1 MLHCWFYLVSLVKSG
16 TRLVHGART
25 LGCDCWLSPMWLG
38 QWSGSILRCQSQ
50 SVLLTSV
57 WMWDQIRQY
66 VWKGI
71 VNWQVNANPDLLK
84 CGLGPALPLGSSK
97 LAPLCSCRFFLL
109 PGIPPSLPSSSPSKC
124 SSALKAKV
132 KGKFWEKTSP
142 TSLPELT
149 FSCQCVFIQL
159 CFSFSFLSFFFFW
172 PHCVACENLSS
183 LTRDRTHA
191 PCSGST
197 ES

>member
-16 TRLVHGART
+16 TRLMHGAGT
-25 LGCDCWLSPMWLG
+25 LGCDCWLYPMWLG
-38 QWSGSILRCQSQ
+38 QWSVSILRCQSQ
-50 SVLLTSV
+50 PVLLTSV

-66 VWKGI
+66 MWKGI
-71 VNWQVNANPDLLK
+71 VNRKFMLILIFLER
-84 CGLGPALPLGSSK
+84 GLGPALPLGSSK

-109 PGIPPSLPSSSPSKC
+109 PGIPPSLPSSNPSKYY
-124 SSALKAKV
+124 SALKAKV
-132 KGKFWEKTSP
+132 KSKFWEKKTSL

-159 CFSFSFLSFFFFW
+159 CFSFSFLSVFFFFPTALCGMW
-172 PHCVACENLSS
+172 
-183 LTRDRTHA
+183 
-191 PCSGST
+191 